1 MSYRSIMLA
10 SAAGALLA
18 ACTQQSKPPATM
30 SAATEQSAPA
40 VQDAATRMRQLFS
53 DSDEANLK
61 LNPLNALYRGDMRYA
76 ARFGDMLSDAH
87 IAAERAAA
95 EDDLKRLA
103 AIDRAQLSQT
113 DQVLY
118 DTFKWQRTL
127 DLRGLQPDLAAIE
140 VELPIDHFNGLH
152 IYFPDLS
159 SGEGAAP
166 YKTVADYENGLSRID
181 GFVAF
186 LDEAIVRFREGA
198 AKGVT
203 QPKLVVNNMVGQ
215 LDDLIAQGVDK
226 STFYGPIRKM
236 PATFEDADKTRLTS
250 AYRAAIATKIDP
262 AFKRL
267 RDFLKT
273 EYLPEARASVGLSQM
288 PGGAAYY
295 AYLVERQTTTT
306 MTPEEIHQL
315 GLSEVA
321 RIKQGMETIKT
332 RVGFKG
338 SLSKFFDY
346 VRNDPKFKLPTVQ
359 ALGDGYR
366 AIGKRVDAAVP
377 KLFSTIPKAPLEIR
391 PVPSYIEKTS
401 AGAYYMQGTPDG
413 SRPGVFYY
421 NSYDLPSRTTPG
433 METLYLHEAIP
444 GHHFQISLAQENASL
459 PNFLRFDGNTA
470 YVEGWA
476 LYSESLG
483 PELGMETD
491 PYQRF
496 GAYDDEMMRAMRLVV
511 DTGIHTKGWTR
522 DQAIAYMLANSSMGK
537 TDATAEVE
545 RYIAYPAQAL
555 AYKVGQLTIRKLR
568 TKAEQALGPKFDVR
582 AFHEQV
588 LMTGAL
594 PMEVLEA
601 KIDNWIAAQR

>member
-1 MSYRSIMLA
+1 MSKQSILCA
-10 SAAGALLA
+10 TACLALLS
-18 ACTQQSKPPATM
+18 ACSQQSSPPASVST
-30 SAATEQSAPA
+30 APVEKPVA
-40 VQDAATRMRQLFS
+40 DAASQLRTLLAE
-53 DSDEANLK
+53 SDEADLK
-61 LNPLNALYRGDMRYA
+61 RNPINALYRGDMRYA
-76 ARFGDMLSDAH
+76 GQFGDYLSNAY
-87 IAAERAAA
+87 ISGERMAAENELKQLA
-95 EDDLKRLA
+95 E
-103 AIDRAQLSQT
+103 IDRAQLSLT
-113 DQVLY
+113 DQVIY

-127 DLRGLQPDLAAIE
+127 DLRGLQPDLASISL
-140 VELPIDHFNGLH
+140 ELPIDHFNGMH

-166 YKTVADYENGLSRID
+166 YKTVEDYDNGLSRID
-181 GFVAF
+181 GFVAY

-198 AKGVT
+198 ARGVT
-203 QPKLVVNNMVGQ
+203 QPKLVVNNVIDQ
-215 LDDLIAQGVDK
+215 LDTLIAQGVEG
-226 STFYGPIRKM
+226 STFYGPIKKM
-236 PATFEDADKTRLTS
+236 PAEFAASDKDRLTS
-250 AYRAAIATKIDP
+250 AYQAAIKDKIDP
-262 AFKRL
+262 AYKRL

-273 EYLPEARASVGLSQM
+273 EYLPKARPSVGLSQM
-288 PGGAAYY
+288 TGGAAYY
-295 AYLVERQTTTT
+295 AYLVERQTTTQ

-315 GLSEVA
+315 GLSEVT
-321 RIKQGMETIKT
+321 RIKSGMETIKNQ
-332 RVGFKG
+332 VGFKG
-338 SLSKFFDY
+338 SLPKFFDY
-346 VRNDPKFKLPTVQ
+346 IRTDPKFKPASAQ

-366 AIGKRVDAAVP
+366 AIGKRVEAALP
-377 KLFSTIPKAPLEIR
+377 KLFSTFPKAPLDIR

-413 SRPGVFYY
+413 SRPGVFYF

-433 METLYLHEAIP
+433 METLYLHEAVP
-444 GHHFQISLAQENASL
+444 GHHFQISLAQENTSL

-483 PELGMETD
+483 TELGMETD

-511 DTGIHTKGWTR
+511 DTGLHAKGWTR

-545 RYIAYPAQAL
+545 RYIAYPGQAL
-555 AYKVGQLTIRKLR
+555 AYKVGQLTIRRLR
-568 TKAEQALGPKFDVR
+568 TKAEQALGPKFDIR
-582 AFHEQV
+582 AFHDQV

-601 KIDNWIAAQR
+601 KIDNWIASQKG

>member
-1 MSYRSIMLA
+1 MSKQSILCA
-10 SAAGALLA
+10 SAATALLS
-18 ACTQQSKPPATM
+18 ACTQQSAPPSSVST
-30 SAATEQSAPA
+30 APA
-40 VQDAATRMRQLFS
+40 AAQVEDAATQMRRLFS
-53 DSDEANLK
+53 ESDEADLK
-61 LNPLNALYRGDMRYA
+61 RNPLNAIYRGDLRYA
-76 ARFGDMLSDAH
+76 AQFGDPLSDAH
-87 IAAERAAA
+87 IAAEKAAA
-95 EDDLKRLA
+95 EDDLKRLET
-103 AIDRAQLSQT
+103 IGHAQLSPA
-113 DQVLY
+113 DQVIY

-127 DLRGLQPDLAAIE
+127 DLRGLQPDIASIE
-140 VELPIDHFNGLH
+140 VELPLDHFNGMH

-166 YKTVADYENGLSRID
+166 YKTVADYDNGLSRID

-186 LDEAIVRFREGA
+186 IDEAIVRFREGA
-198 AKGVT
+198 ARGVT
-203 QPKLVVNNMVGQ
+203 QPKLVVNNMIGQ
-215 LDDLIAQGVDK
+215 LDGLIAQGVEG
-226 STFYGPIRKM
+226 STYYGPIRKM
-236 PATFEDADKTRLTS
+236 PAAFPAADRERLTA
-250 AYRAAIATKIDP
+250 AYRTAISTKITP
-262 AFKRL
+262 AYQRL
-267 RDFLKT
+267 HDFLKA
-273 EYLPEARASVGLSQM
+273 EYLPKARTSVGLSQL
-288 PGGAAYY
+288 PGGTAYY
-295 AYLVERQTTTT
+295 AYLVERQTTTR
-306 MTPEEIHQL
+306 MTPDEIHRL

-321 RIKQGMETIKT
+321 RIKKGMETIKAQ
-332 RVGFKG
+332 VGFKG
-338 SLSKFFDY
+338 TLPKFFDY
-346 VRNDPKFKLPTVQ
+346 IRTDPKFKPASAQ

-366 AIGKRVDAAVP
+366 AIGKRVDVAIP
-377 KLFSTIPKAPLEIR
+377 DLFSTIPKTPLEIR

-413 SRPGVFYY
+413 ARPGVFYY

-444 GHHFQISLAQENASL
+444 GHHFQISLAQENANL

-511 DTGIHTKGWTR
+511 DTGLHTKGWTR

-568 TKAEQALGPKFDVR
+568 TRAEEALGPKFDIR
-582 AFHEQV
+582 AFHDQV
-588 LMTGAL
+588 LTTGAL

-601 KIDNWIAAQR
+601 KIDNWIAAQK